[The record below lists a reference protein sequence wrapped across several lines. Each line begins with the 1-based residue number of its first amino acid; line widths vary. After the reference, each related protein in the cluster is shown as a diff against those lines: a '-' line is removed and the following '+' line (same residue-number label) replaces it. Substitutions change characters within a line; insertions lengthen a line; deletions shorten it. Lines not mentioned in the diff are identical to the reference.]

1 MAVLHLLVG
10 EGGPGNLWNPTLI
23 GVFTV
28 LCAVGLFCG
37 STYLLLAT
45 NLGARLGFL
54 VASAGLTGFLVLLTT
69 LWLTTPGS
77 ATGNSD
83 LDPPHGNSAS
93 WKMVELLSDPAQSKI
108 APVRELP
115 TKGAPGQASLV
126 TQVKPAIDAAIVSA
140 QPVAG
145 QSAPVQPFATLGISS
160 STDYLLAF
168 PGSKS
173 FEYPDKTENFFW
185 HRHRYAA
192 MELCLARKDSTGA
205 LVNGPNGPVCD
216 ALKPTQFAI
225 LSYNYGS
232 VRKPVVFY
240 WLFSVLFF
248 LLFLLGLHW
257 YEKDQRERKQAALT
271 PVPVP
276 APVSTPSE

>member
-1 MAVLHLLVG
+1 MMAALHLVLA
-10 EGGPGNLWNPTLI
+10 EGAAGNLWNPTII
-23 GVFTV
+23 GVLTV

-37 STYLLLAT
+37 STYLLLGT
-45 NLGARLGFL
+45 NLGGRLGFL
-54 VASAGLTGFLVLLTT
+54 IAAAGLSGFLVLLTT

-93 WKMVELLSDPAQSKI
+93 WKVVESVSSLSQSKI
-108 APVRELP
+108 TAVRELP
-115 TKGAPGQASLV
+115 TKGTPGTPDLV
-126 TQVKPAIDAAIVSA
+126 TQVKPAIDAAIVA
-140 QPVAG
+140 TTPVAG
-145 QSAPVQPFATLGISS
+145 QTPTPQPFATLGISS

-168 PGSKS
+168 PGSQS
-173 FEYPDKTENFFW
+173 FQYKDKTENFFW

-192 MELCLARKDSTGA
+192 MELCLARKDASNA

-216 ALKPTQFAI
+216 PLKPTRFVV

-240 WLFSVLFF
+240 WLFSLLFF
-248 LLFLLGLHW
+248 GLSVLGLHW
-257 YEKDQRERKQAALT
+257 WELDERARKRAALT
-271 PVPVP
+271 PVP
-276 APVSTPSE
+276 APSS

>member
-1 MAVLHLLVG
+1 MAALHLLLG
-10 EGGPGNLWNPTLI
+10 EGGPGNLWNPTII
-23 GVFTV
+23 GVLTV

-37 STYLLLAT
+37 STYLLLST

-54 VASAGLTGFLVLLTT
+54 VAAAGLSGFLVLLTT

-93 WKMVELLSDPAQSKI
+93 WKVVEIVPTLNDSKI
-108 APVRELP
+108 AAVRALP
-115 TKGAPGQASLV
+115 TKGVKGTDTLV

-140 QPVAG
+140 TPIAG
-145 QSAPVQPFATLGISS
+145 QKEKPQPFATLGIAS

-168 PGSKS
+168 PGSS
-173 FEYPDKTENFFW
+173 SYQYIDKTHNFFW

-192 MELCLARKDSTGA
+192 MELCLVRKDADGNVVSGT
-205 LVNGPNGPVCD
+205 NGPVCD
-216 ALKPTQFAI
+216 ALKPTHFAV
-225 LSYNYGS
+225 LSYDYGS

-240 WLFSVLFF
+240 WAFSLLFF
-248 LLFLLGLHW
+248 GLSLLGLHW
-257 YEKDQRERKQAALT
+257 WEQDERARKRAAASL
-271 PVPVP
+271 VPVP
-276 APVSTPSE
+276 AASE

>member
-1 MAVLHLLVG
+1 MAVLHLLLG
-10 EGGPGNLWNPTLI
+10 EGGPGNLWNPTII
-23 GVFTV
+23 GVLTV

-37 STYLLLAT
+37 STYLLLST

-54 VASAGLTGFLVLLTT
+54 VAAAGLSGFLVLLTT

-93 WKMVELLSDPAQSKI
+93 WSVVEVVPTINDSKLT
-108 APVRELP
+108 PVRDLP
-115 TKGAPGQASLV
+115 TKGTKGDDTLV
-126 TQVKPAIDAAIVSA
+126 TQVKPAIDAAIVA
-140 QPVAG
+140 ATPVAG
-145 QSAPVQPFATLGISS
+145 VEAKPQPFATLDISS

-168 PGSKS
+168 PGSQS
-173 FEYPDKTENFFW
+173 FQYIDKTEHFFW

-192 MELCLARKDSTGA
+192 MEICLARKDEAGN

-216 ALKPTQFAI
+216 PLKATHFII

-240 WLFSVLFF
+240 WLFSLMFF
-248 LLFLLGLHW
+248 GLSLLGLHW
-257 YEKDQRERKQAALT
+257 WEKDQRARKRAENA

-276 APVSTPSE
+276 AAGE

>member
-1 MAVLHLLVG
+1 MAVLHLLLG
-10 EGGPGNLWNPTLI
+10 EGGPGNLWNPTII
-23 GVFTV
+23 GVLTV

-37 STYLLLAT
+37 SAYLLLAT

-54 VASAGLTGFLVLLTT
+54 VAAAGLTGFLVLLTT

-108 APVRELP
+108 AAVRELP
-115 TKGAPGQASLV
+115 AKGAPGQATLV
-126 TQVKPAIDAAIVSA
+126 TQVKPAIDAAIVAAS
-140 QPVAG
+140 PVAG
-145 QSAPVQPFATLGISS
+145 QPAPVQPFATLGITS

-173 FEYPDKTENFFW
+173 FQYPDKTQNFFW

-192 MELCLARKDSTGA
+192 MEICLARKDASGA
-205 LVNGPNGPVCD
+205 LVNGPNGPMCD

-232 VRKPVVFY
+232 VRKPVVLY
-240 WLFSVLFF
+240 WLFSVMFF
-248 LLFLLGLHW
+248 VLSLLGLHW
-257 YEKDQRERKQAALT
+257 YEKDQRARKRAALT

-276 APVSTPSE
+276 VPASTSSE